1 MLYYHLG
8 LFIPHAIAV
17 RTAQELGNG
26 YSFGND
32 FYQVWI
38 TAREWQRRKV
48 DPYSTEMTREIQ
60 IGLNGR
66 PLDAQRRSDPQD
78 ERRFPYP
85 AFVDLL
91 FWPAADFPFTSV
103 RVVVSGLLVVLT
115 GASVLLWL
123 RVFAWRLD
131 WKWIVVVLLL
141 TLSSYPALEGLYAGQ
156 LGLLVAFLLPASVL
170 ALQRKRFLLAGI
182 LMALTTMKPQ
192 EMGLVII
199 YFLLW
204 VLPDWRTRNRFCVG
218 FMVTLALLVGTSLA
232 VMPHWIHSWI
242 STVMAYRGYN
252 PAPLVKTVLTSPLG
266 PRLAGPAALFV
277 TGAFLIV
284 AGFVAWRHRDAG
296 VESSEFW
303 LTMGLLLCITTI
315 VILPG
320 QAVYDHV
327 ILLPAILLLI
337 RSRDALS
344 KAGLVPRVLLWI
356 GAVVLF
362 WPWVAAFGVSVV
374 RVFSAT
380 AFDSGVLFL
389 PIRTAASLPFAVL
402 ALLAGLWRVTPRTS
416 AAA

>member
-1 MLYYHLG
+1 M
-8 LFIPHAIAV
+8 
-17 RTAQELGNG
+17 
-26 YSFGND
+26 
-32 FYQVWI
+32 
-38 TAREWQRRKV
+38 
-48 DPYSTEMTREIQ
+48 
-60 IGLNGR
+60 
-66 PLDAQRRSDPQD
+66 
-78 ERRFPYP
+78 
-85 AFVDLL
+85 
-91 FWPAADFPFTSV
+91 AAGV
-103 RVVVSGLLVVLT
+103 RVAT
-115 GASVLLWL
+115 H
-123 RVFAWRLD
+123 

-374 RVFSAT
+374 RVFLRRPSIRACC
-380 AFDSGVLFL
+380 FCRFERRLRFPSRCWHYWRGYGVSLRGLQQPRERRLSFTG
-389 PIRTAASLPFAVL
+389 RYCSEARASEI
-402 ALLAGLWRVTPRTS
+402 
-416 AAA
+416 